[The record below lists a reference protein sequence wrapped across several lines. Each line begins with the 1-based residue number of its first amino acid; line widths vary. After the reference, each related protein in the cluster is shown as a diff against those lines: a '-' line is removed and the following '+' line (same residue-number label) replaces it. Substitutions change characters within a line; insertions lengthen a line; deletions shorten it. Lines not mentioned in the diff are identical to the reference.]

1 MGCFGRVWL
10 TSDAGIVCFL
20 AGAPKAIVPEGEM
33 GNFVSMNLHMSMSW
47 QKTVMLYEEWPG
59 SSSRLSEKG
68 EGLSLVVT

>member
-1 MGCFGRVWL
+1 
-10 TSDAGIVCFL
+10 
-20 AGAPKAIVPEGEM
+20 M